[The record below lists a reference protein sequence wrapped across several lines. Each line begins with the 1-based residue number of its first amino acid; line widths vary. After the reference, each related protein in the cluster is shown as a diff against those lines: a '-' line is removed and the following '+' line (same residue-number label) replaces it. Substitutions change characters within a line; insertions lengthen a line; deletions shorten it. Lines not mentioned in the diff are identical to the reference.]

1 MILLLA
7 AEGVEAEALLA
18 RLERRRR
25 VRGPFRAYIG
35 RFASREAA
43 VVETLVGKAAAAAAT
58 AWALDRFAPRAAFF
72 AGVAGALD
80 PELKAGDLLVA
91 RDAVQWDVDLTP
103 FGRAPGELATGER
116 FVPADP
122 RLSAVLAKA
131 AGGRSGRVASGDCFV
146 NDAELAAWIRATF
159 AADVVEM
166 EGAPALW
173 TARRLGV
180 PMALLRVVSDAATA
194 GSEGDFAA
202 FLAEG
207 SARMAEVLE
216 AAVAALK

>member
-1 MILLLA
+1 MILRLA

-18 RLERRRR
+18 RLGRRRR

-72 AGVAGALD
+72 AGVAGALN

-116 FVPADP
+116 FIPADP
-122 RLSAVLAKA
+122 KLSAVLARA
-131 AGGRSGRVASGDCFV
+131 AGGHRGRVASGDRFV

-180 PMALLRVVSDAATA
+180 PMALLRVVSDAASA